1 MTSEEIHEAVR
12 LIKQELRGMMNGV
25 VSHSM
30 REKGLAY
37 KVNFGV
43 ELPRLQ
49 DYAAELRQRFAP
61 MQNESEQGGSAL
73 YSLALRL
80 WNEPIRECRL
90 LAGMLMPPEAMDEQT
105 AELWVEQMHFP
116 EEAECTVL
124 HLFQHLSPAADLA
137 FRWIAREEPMFQF
150 CGWLLMARLFMQGRE
165 PSQRDADELL
175 DQAATVLRDFAL
187 QPAPQAFLQASVPS
201 ASSAQSSPSA
211 TVPGGISAR
220 PLPLA
225 ATVHKAL
232 LKYMGTSPTAEAR
245 GEELLSALNL

>member
-25 VSHSM
+25 VSQSM

-49 DYAAELRQRFAP
+49 DYAAELRQRF
-61 MQNESEQGGSAL
+61 ESGEDER

-80 WNEPIRECRL
+80 WSENIRECRL

-105 AELWVEQMHFP
+105 AELWIEQMRFP
-116 EEAECTVL
+116 EEAECTVM
-124 HLFQHLSPAADLA
+124 HLFQHLSFAADLA
-137 FRWIAREEPMFQF
+137 FRWIAREEPMFQY

-175 DQAATVLRDFAL
+175 DQAAAVLRDRAV
-187 QPAPQAFLQASVPS
+187 QPAPQALPQ
-201 ASSAQSSPSA
+201 A
-211 TVPGGISAR
+211 TVPGGFSAR

-225 ATVHKAL
+225 ATAHKAL
-232 LKYMGTSPTAEAR
+232 LKYMDTSPTAEAR
-245 GEELLSALNL
+245 GEELLARLNL

>member
-12 LIKQELRGMMNGV
+12 LIKQELRGMMNGI
-25 VSHSM
+25 VSQSM

-49 DYAAELRQRFAP
+49 AYAAELLQRTASD
-61 MQNESEQGGSAL
+61 EDER

-80 WNEPIRECRL
+80 WSENIRECRL

-105 AELWVEQMHFP
+105 AELWVEQMRFP
-116 EEAECTVL
+116 EEAECTVM
-124 HLFQHLSPAADLA
+124 HLFQHLSLAADLA

-175 DQAATVLRDFAL
+175 DQAATVLRDFAK
-187 QPAPQAFLQASVPS
+187 QPAPQASLQASVPS
-201 ASSAQSSPSA
+201 ASSALSSPSA
-211 TVPGGISAR
+211 TVPGGFSAR

-225 ATVHKAL
+225 ATAHKAL
-232 LKYMGTSPTAEAR
+232 LKYMATSPTAEAR

>member
-25 VSHSM
+25 VSQSM

-49 DYAAELRQRFAP
+49 AYAAELRQRF
-61 MQNESEQGGSAL
+61 ESGEDER

-80 WNEPIRECRL
+80 WSENIRECRL
-90 LAGMLMPPEAMDEQT
+90 LAGMLMPPEAMDGQT
-105 AELWVEQMHFP
+105 AELWVEQMQFP
-116 EEAECTVL
+116 EEAECTVM
-124 HLFQHLSPAADLA
+124 HLFQHLSFAADLA
-137 FRWIAREEPMFQF
+137 FRWIAREEPMFQY

-175 DQAATVLRDFAL
+175 DQAAAVLRDRTV
-187 QPAPQAFLQASVPS
+187 QPAPQSLPQ
-201 ASSAQSSPSA
+201 A
-211 TVPGGISAR
+211 TVPGGFSAR

-225 ATVHKAL
+225 ATAHKAL
-232 LKYMGTSPTAEAR
+232 LKYMDTSPTAEAR
-245 GEELLSALNL
+245 GEELLASLNL

>member
-25 VSHSM
+25 VSQSM

-49 DYAAELRQRFAP
+49 DYAAELRQRF
-61 MQNESEQGGSAL
+61 ESGEDER

-80 WNEPIRECRL
+80 WSENIRECRL

-105 AELWVEQMHFP
+105 AELWIEQMHFP
-116 EEAECTVL
+116 EEAECTVM
-124 HLFQHLSPAADLA
+124 HLFQHLNFAADLA
-137 FRWIAREEPMFQF
+137 FRWIAREEPMFQY

-175 DQAATVLRDFAL
+175 DQAAAVLRDRAV
-187 QPAPQAFLQASVPS
+187 QPAPQALPQ
-201 ASSAQSSPSA
+201 A
-211 TVPGGISAR
+211 TVPGASSAR

-225 ATVHKAL
+225 AIAHKAL
-232 LKYMGTSPTAEAR
+232 LKYMATSPTAEAR
-245 GEELLSALNL
+245 GEELLASLNL

>member
-25 VSHSM
+25 VSQSM

-49 DYAAELRQRFAP
+49 DYAAELRQRF
-61 MQNESEQGGSAL
+61 ESDEDER

-80 WNEPIRECRL
+80 WSENIRECRL

-105 AELWVEQMHFP
+105 AELWIEQMQFP
-116 EEAECTVL
+116 EEAECTVM
-124 HLFQHLSPAADLA
+124 HLFQHLNFAADLA
-137 FRWIAREEPMFQF
+137 FRWIAREEPMFQY

-175 DQAATVLRDFAL
+175 DQAAAVLRDRAV
-187 QPAPQAFLQASVPS
+187 QPAPQALPQ
-201 ASSAQSSPSA
+201 A
-211 TVPGGISAR
+211 TVPGGFSAR

-225 ATVHKAL
+225 ATAHKAL
-232 LKYMGTSPTAEAR
+232 LKYMDTSPTAEAR
-245 GEELLSALNL
+245 GEELLASLNL

>member
-49 DYAAELRQRFAP
+49 AYAAELLQRTASDE
-61 MQNESEQGGSAL
+61 NER

-105 AELWVEQMHFP
+105 AELWVEQMRFP

-187 QPAPQAFLQASVPS
+187 QPASQASQQDSSLSPQAL
-201 ASSAQSSPSA
+201 SPSPQA
-211 TVPGGISAR
+211 TVPGASSAR

-232 LKYMGTSPTAEAR
+232 LKYMATSPTAEAR

>member
-25 VSHSM
+25 VSQSM

-49 DYAAELRQRFAP
+49 DYAAELRQRF
-61 MQNESEQGGSAL
+61 ESGEDER

-80 WNEPIRECRL
+80 WSENIRECRL

-105 AELWVEQMHFP
+105 AELWVEQMRFP
-116 EEAECTVL
+116 EEAECTVM
-124 HLFQHLSPAADLA
+124 HLFQHLNFAADLA
-137 FRWIAREEPMFQF
+137 FRWIAREEPMFQY

-175 DQAATVLRDFAL
+175 DQAAAVLRDRAV
-187 QPAPQAFLQASVPS
+187 QPAPQALPQ
-201 ASSAQSSPSA
+201 A
-211 TVPGGISAR
+211 TVPGASSAR

-225 ATVHKAL
+225 ATAHKAL
-232 LKYMGTSPTAEAR
+232 LKYMDTSPTAEAR

>member
-25 VSHSM
+25 VSQSM

-49 DYAAELRQRFAP
+49 AYAAELRQRF
-61 MQNESEQGGSAL
+61 ESDEDER

-80 WNEPIRECRL
+80 WSENIRECRL

-105 AELWVEQMHFP
+105 AELWIEQMRFP
-116 EEAECTVL
+116 EEAECTVM
-124 HLFQHLSPAADLA
+124 HLFQHLSFAADLA
-137 FRWIAREEPMFQF
+137 FRWIAREEPMFQY

-175 DQAATVLRDFAL
+175 DQAAAVFRDRAV
-187 QPAPQAFLQASVPS
+187 QPAQQVSLQAS
-201 ASSAQSSPSA
+201 SPSQQA
-211 TVPGGISAR
+211 TVPGGFSAR

-225 ATVHKAL
+225 ATAHKAL

-245 GEELLSALNL
+245 GEELLASLNL

>member
-1 MTSEEIHEAVR
+1 MIIDKYMTSEEIHEAVR

-30 REKGLAY
+30 REKGLSY

-49 DYAAELRQRFAP
+49 DYAAELRQRFE
-61 MQNESEQGGSAL
+61 NDESGH

-80 WNEPIRECRL
+80 WSENIRECRL

-105 AELWVEQMHFP
+105 AELWVEQMRFP
-116 EEAECTVL
+116 EEAECTVM
-124 HLFQHLSPAADLA
+124 HLFQHIRPAADLA
-137 FRWIAREEPMFQF
+137 FRWIAHEKPMYQL

-175 DQAATVLRDFAL
+175 DQAATVLRDCAM
-187 QPAPQAFLQASVPS
+187 QPAPQASQQAPS
-201 ASSAQSSPSA
+201 LTPPA

-220 PLPLA
+220 SLPLA
-225 ATVHKAL
+225 AAAHKAL
-232 LKYMGTSPTAEAR
+232 LKYMATSPTAEAR
-245 GEELLSALNL
+245 GEELLTALNL

>member
-25 VSHSM
+25 VSQSM

-49 DYAAELRQRFAP
+49 AYAAERLQHTANDE
-61 MQNESEQGGSAL
+61 NER

-80 WNEPIRECRL
+80 WNENIRECRL
-90 LAGMLMPPEAMDEQT
+90 LAGMLMPPAEMDEQT
-105 AELWVEQMHFP
+105 AELWVEQMRFP

-124 HLFQHLSPAADLA
+124 HLFQHLSLAADLA

-187 QPAPQAFLQASVPS
+187 QPAPQASLQATSL
-201 ASSAQSSPSA
+201 SPRA
-211 TVPGGISAR
+211 TVPGGFSAR

-225 ATVHKAL
+225 AAAHKAL
-232 LKYMGTSPTAEAR
+232 LKYMATSPTAEAR